1 MLTRQARPN
10 VLFEAGMAFGRNPDS
25 TILVQVGKV
34 KPFSD
39 VGGRHVLHL
48 NYSYDARNE
57 FVIKLRNAGCRVNT
71 TGSDWTRA
79 GDFRLKLPDS
89 RRGK

>member
-48 NYSYDARNE
+48 NYSYDVRNE